1 MVFDT
6 NISISVRCT
15 KCGRLIIADMS
26 FFQMK
31 NGNMVCTRCSCGE
44 VVAKV
49 KSRDFKT
56 FHVIIP
62 CLICGKE
69 HKYVYTW
76 ESLPWEKVKIL
87 SCPSS
92 FFDLAFIGGQKP
104 IRNFVRKRQ
113 KDIKE
118 LFEALSNI

>member
-1 MVFDT
+1 MVYDT
-6 NISISVRCT
+6 NISISVRCA
-15 KCGRLIIADMS
+15 KCGSFIVDDMS
-26 FFQMK
+26 FFQLK
-31 NGNMVCTRCSCGE
+31 NGNTVCTRCRCGE

-56 FHVIIP
+56 FHVVIP
-62 CLICGKE
+62 CFVCGKE
-69 HKYVYTW
+69 HKYVFKW
-76 ESLPWEKVKIL
+76 ESLPCEKVKIL

-92 FFDLAFIGGQKP
+92 LLDLAFIGGQKP
-104 IRNFVRKRQ
+104 IRNLVRKRQ

>member
-6 NISISVRCT
+6 NISISVRCA
-15 KCGRLIIADMS
+15 KCGSFIVGDMS

-31 NGNMVCTRCSCGE
+31 NGKMVNIKCGCGE
-44 VVAKV
+44 IVAKV
-49 KSRDFKT
+49 KSWDFKT
-56 FHVIIP
+56 FHVLIP

-76 ESLPWEKVKIL
+76 KSLPCEKFKIL
-87 SCPSS
+87 SCPSGL
-92 FFDLAFIGGQKP
+92 FDIAFIGGQKP
-104 IRNFVRKRQ
+104 IRNFIRKRQ

-118 LFEALSNI
+118 LIDVLSNI